1 MLPGVSLLPMKDALI
16 VSLLALL
23 PRRRVSRGMGCLARL
38 RLPGFVNRLI
48 LRAYVRWYGVDTA
61 EMVGSLTDYESL
73 EAFFVRPLKEGL
85 RPVDPAPEAIV
96 SPVDGRVLL
105 AERCPEGRL
114 TLPGGQT
121 CHVDRLLGEVGLP
134 EDVEVAVLYLAPPD
148 YHRIHHACEGEVRT
162 VCYAPGRLWPVFPGA
177 VRRVRALFERNE
189 RMVVQS
195 THANGVD
202 FASVLVGAFGVGR
215 ISLSFWDRVSNQGP
229 ATPELFSLEP
239 PVSVKRGQEMGRF
252 HLGSTVVLVFPS
264 GTMAWE
270 ISAGERLRMGQRIA
284 HWTQN

>member
-1 MLPGVSLLPMKDALI
+1 MLPGVRLLPMKDALI
-16 VSLLALL
+16 VHLLALL

-38 RLPGFVNRLI
+38 RLPAFINRWI
-48 LRAYVRWYGVDTA
+48 LRAYVRWYGVDTD
-61 EMVGSLTDYESL
+61 EMVGTLADYETL
-73 EAFFVRPLKEGL
+73 EAFFVRPLKDGL

-121 CHVDRLLGEVGLP
+121 CHVGELLGQVRLP
-134 EDVEVAVLYLAPPD
+134 RDVEVAVLYLAPPD
-148 YHRIHHACEGEVRT
+148 YHRIHHACEGDVRA

-177 VRRVRALFERNE
+177 VRRVPALFERNE

-195 THANGVD
+195 AHANGVD
-202 FASVLVGAFGVGR
+202 FASILVGAFGVGR
-215 ISLSFWDRVSNQGP
+215 ISLSLVDWVSNQGP
-229 ATPELFSLEP
+229 AAPEFLRLEP
-239 PVSVKRGQEMGRF
+239 PVSVDRGQEMGRF
-252 HLGSTVVLVFPS
+252 HLGSTVVLVFPA

-284 HWTQN
+284 RWTKN

>member
-1 MLPGVSLLPMKDALI
+1 MKDALI
-16 VSLLALL
+16 VHLLALL

-38 RLPGFVNRLI
+38 RLPGFFHRWI
-48 LRAYVRWYGVDTA
+48 LRAYVRWYGVDTE
-61 EMVGSLTDYESL
+61 EMVGTLADYESL

-85 RPVDPAPEAIV
+85 RPVDSAPEAIV
-96 SPVDGRVLL
+96 SPVDAHVLL

-121 CHVDRLLGEVGLP
+121 CRVDQLLGEVRMP
-134 EDVEVAVLYLAPPD
+134 QDVEVAVLYLAPPD
-148 YHRIHHACEGEVRT
+148 YHRIHHAFEGEVRSI
-162 VCYAPGRLWPVFPGA
+162 CYAPGHLWPVFPGA

-195 THANGVD
+195 TTASGVD

-215 ISLSFWDRVSNQGP
+215 ISLTLWDRISNQGP
-229 ATPELFSLEP
+229 AAPELLQLEP

-252 HLGSTVVLVFPS
+252 HMGSTVVMVFPS

-270 ISAGERLRMGQRIA
+270 ISPGERLRVGKRIGR
-284 HWTQN
+284 WTQI